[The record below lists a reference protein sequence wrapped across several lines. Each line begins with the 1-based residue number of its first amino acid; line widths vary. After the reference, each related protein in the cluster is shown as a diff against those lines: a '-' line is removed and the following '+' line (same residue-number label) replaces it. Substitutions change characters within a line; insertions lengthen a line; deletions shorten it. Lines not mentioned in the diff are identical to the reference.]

1 MKEAIRSNTSVPA
14 GRAPRRLGRGCRQAI
29 QMRKAIRACLAVG
42 EAVVE
47 AAKHLAAVSS
57 AELACV
63 FVLEKADRG
72 STVALPRS
80 PSLSLALPRSRS
92 RSASRSRSL
101 SRSRS
106 RSRSLPLPFPLL
118 SKHLPLREDAA
129 HLRVVLEVSEV
140 LPDGREGQ
148 AAGVERRGVLWVVAG
163 REEIRRGAVSK
174 RSLGAASG
182 ALGAVSAR
190 SCLLAQP
197 RLGGELDS
205 LRVEGL

>member
-14 GRAPRRLGRGCRQAI
+14 GRAPRRLGRGSRHAI

-80 PSLSLALPRSRS
+80 PSLCLSLCLSLSLAL
-92 RSASRSRSL
+92 SL
-101 SRSRS
+101 SL
-106 RSRSLPLPFPLL
+106 SLPLPLPLL